1 MRFIAP
7 DSRRILLLALCVL
20 GPVLAWTGALDAV
33 SARSVDSAL
42 IATGTAYAS
51 ARGINALVS
60 VMQGTEVHAVM
71 LTVAAGEVLDP
82 VNDLIERLSTLFLFA
97 LGSLALQKVLLLL
110 VAERLFNLL
119 LTAGAVVSAITLL
132 RPRGFLGALVLRLF
146 LVTLFLRF
154 ALALSAL
161 ASGWV
166 DTQFLAERD
175 ARQREAMEDFRG
187 ELAALESDDAAA
199 SGQGWLQ
206 RLRNSVSPAE
216 VRARLAALENRVDD
230 FAASA
235 MTLAMSLLL
244 KSILLPLAFLYGVL
258 AGCRAL
264 LRDYRPASGAPY
276 VEPPARPQ

>member
-1 MRFIAP
+1 MRFTPP
-7 DSRRILLLALCVL
+7 DSRRVLLLALCVL
-20 GPVLAWTGALDAV
+20 GPALAWTGAMDSI

-42 IATGTAYAS
+42 LTTGTAYAT

-97 LGSLALQKVLLLL
+97 LGSLALQKILLLL
-110 VAERLFNLL
+110 VADRLFNLL
-119 LTAGAVVSAITLL
+119 LTLGGIVSAFALLRPVSAI
-132 RPRGFLGALVLRLF
+132 GSLVLRLF

-154 ALALSAL
+154 ALAISAL

-166 DTQFLAERD
+166 DSHFLAEPE
-175 ARQREAMEDFRG
+175 ARQQAAMEDFRG
-187 ELAALESDDAAA
+187 ELSDLEYADAEQA
-199 SGQGWLQ
+199 GQGWLQ

-216 VRARLAALENRVDD
+216 VRARLDALESRVDE
-230 FAASA
+230 FAATA

-244 KSILLPLAFLYGVL
+244 KSILLPVAFLYGL
-258 AGCRAL
+258 LFSCRAL
-264 LRDYRPASGAPY
+264 LRG
-276 VEPPARPQ
+276 PPRQP